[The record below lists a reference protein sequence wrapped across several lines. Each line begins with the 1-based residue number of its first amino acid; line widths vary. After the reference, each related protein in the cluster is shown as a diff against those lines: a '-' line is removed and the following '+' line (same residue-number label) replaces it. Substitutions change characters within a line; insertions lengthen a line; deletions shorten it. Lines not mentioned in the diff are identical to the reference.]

1 MNDNINLDGPSLV
14 AFLDRIGLPPVALD
28 RVVEIDRILA
38 NELAGDEPDAEGC
51 ASLVLEAADLIADL
65 DPTGFDWKDWDDV
78 NHPGDVDGFD
88 FHSLDWGAE

>member
-1 MNDNINLDGPSLV
+1 MNENNSLGGASFAAV
-14 AFLDRIGLPPVALD
+14 LDRIGLPPVARD

-65 DPTGFDWKDWDDV
+65 DPTRFDWKDWDDDDD
-78 NHPGDVDGFD
+78 PGDVDGFHFD
-88 FHSLDWGAE
+88 SLDWGAE